1 MRILCIN
8 TAFANSD
15 VAIKFDE
22 TVDSIVL
29 PSSAKQAE
37 NILCAVDE
45 LVSKNN
51 INVQQFDA
59 MSCVVGPGSF
69 TGVRIGVGLIKGM
82 KLANPKIKL
91 VSICSLDFMAYI
103 WSKKQPTGEYWC
115 VLNALS
121 GNIFACKYDKQ
132 GNRLTQPKMMFGEE
146 LADIKGQVV
155 GLVDENIELATDNIK
170 LDALSLLDF
179 SEHKYDSNDFVSESE
194 FLPIYLR
201 KSQAESQLEQK
212 NGN

>member
-1 MRILCIN
+1 MRILCVN

-15 VAIKFDE
+15 VAINYEEITD
-22 TVDSIVL
+22 TIAL

-45 LVSKNN
+45 LLTKNN
-51 INVQQFDA
+51 LNIQQFDA

-82 KLANPKIKL
+82 KLAKPQTKL
-91 VSICSLDFMAYI
+91 IAICSLDLMAHV
-103 WSKKQPTGEYWC
+103 WTKTKPSTDYWC

-121 GNIFACKYDKQ
+121 GNIFACKYDKN
-132 GNRLTQPKMMFGEE
+132 GKRLCEPKMMFGDE
-146 LADIKGQVV
+146 LLQINGQVV
-155 GLVDENIELATDNIK
+155 GTEEENIELATNKIK
-170 LDALSLLDF
+170 LDAVCLLDY
-179 SEHKYDSNDFVSESE
+179 SICKYNNGEFCEENE

-201 KSQAESQLEQK
+201 KSQAECQLEQK